1 MYISKELSITDKSK
15 SELETEL
22 EKLNF
27 DKFDG
32 YSYLIGMPLYS
43 LTTDKIKELETS
55 IEKLK
60 KEIET
65 VTKTSIEQMWRKD
78 LK

>member
-1 MYISKELSITDKSK
+1 MRVISGEYGSRRLKAVPGNNTR
-15 SELETEL
+15 
-22 EKLNF
+22 
-27 DKFDG
+27 
-32 YSYLIGMPLYS
+32 P
-43 LTTDKIKELETS
+43 TTDKIKELETS